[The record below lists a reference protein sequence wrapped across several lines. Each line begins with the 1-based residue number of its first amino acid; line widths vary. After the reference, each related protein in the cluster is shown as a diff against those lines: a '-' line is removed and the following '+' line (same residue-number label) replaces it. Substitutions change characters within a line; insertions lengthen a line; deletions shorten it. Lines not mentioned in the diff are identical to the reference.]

1 MKSYLLDTHI
11 FLRAYGEPEK
21 LGKNVS
27 RALGKGNALYY
38 VSTITLIEIAQLYEN
53 KPKEFD
59 IKIPVGA
66 FINQAL
72 TELRV
77 QVLPIAAEHAQ
88 RYYEIQP
95 VENHKDPFDRI
106 IIAQA
111 AHTGF
116 TALSDDRYFPQYPI
130 VLISN

>member
-1 MKSYLLDTHI
+1 MK
-11 FLRAYGEPEK
+11 PEK

-27 RALGKGNALYY
+27 RALKEGNSLYY
-38 VSTITLIEIAQLYEN
+38 ISAITLIEIAQLYES
-53 KPKEFD
+53 KPKEFNL
-59 IKIPVGA
+59 KIPVGT
-66 FINQAL
+66 FIDQAL

-77 QVLPIAAEHAQ
+77 QILPIAVEHSQ

-95 VENHKDPFDRI
+95 VDDHKDPFDRI

-116 TALSDDRYFPQYPI
+116 TVLSDDRRFPDYPI
-130 VLISN
+130 ALIAN